1 MAGPIEIALFEPDI
15 PQNTGAVMR
24 TAACLDARLH
34 IVEPCGFVLSDAR
47 MRRSGMDYL
56 DHLDWVRHASWDRFH
71 AAMADR
77 RLVLLTTQA
86 AETLPAFEFR
96 AGDVLLFGRESAGV
110 PENVHEAAD
119 ARLRIPLMPGTR
131 SLNLAASAAMVLAVA
146 LDRLHAFPSNV

>member
-110 PENVHEAAD
+110 PEAIHAAAD
-119 ARLRIPLMPGTR
+119 CRVRIPIRADMR
-131 SLNLAASAAMVLAVA
+131 SLNVAMSAGIALAEAS
-146 LDRLHAFPSNV
+146 RQHRNNP